1 MNELI
6 RVLACPKLKLERAEI
21 DAVLAAYAPFTE
33 SVTAGRPDEETA
45 LPECDDPDDQELL
58 RLALAGHAE
67 ALVTGDGDLL
77 RLRDQAPFPI
87 LTPAELKL
95 RIP

>member
-1 MNELI
+1 MDELI
-6 RVLACPKLKLERAEI
+6 RVLAYPKLKLERAEI
-21 DAVLAAYAPFTE
+21 DAVLAACAPFTE
-33 SVTAGRPDEETA
+33 SVTAGAPDDETA

-58 RLALAGHAE
+58 RLAPAGHPE
-67 ALVTGDGDLL
+67 ALVSGDDDLL

-87 LTPAELKL
+87 PTPAELRL